1 MGSDN
6 LSAKLDTILAKCD
19 AINLDRAFARCDAD
33 FNESDHPRDGDGKFG
48 SGGGG
53 GGSPAEKAGNRL
65 YRFAGQPDDG
75 PAKAKPAAT
84 KTTSASAPASKPAG
98 GKSKA
103 PFVNEFMKGSK
114 NRESDMSRLSALSDD
129 KLKKALDLI
138 TSHRLTDEDSVY
150 MKELIRDTLKSSK

>member
-1 MGSDN
+1 MGSSN
-6 LSAKLDTILAKCD
+6 SFSAKCDAILAKCD

-33 FNESDHPRDGDGKFG
+33 FKESDHPRDGDGKFG

-53 GGSPAEKAGNRL
+53 GKSPAENSGDRVYKYAGP
-65 YRFAGQPDDG
+65 PDDG
-75 PAKAKPAAT
+75 PSKSAKTAATPTSTSKPAA
-84 KTTSASAPASKPAG
+84 

-114 NRESDMSRLSALSDD
+114 NRESDMSRLSALSDE

-138 TSHRLTDEDSVY
+138 TSHRLNDEDSVY